1 MFQMDIKMTVTTNT
15 TSPIEQLRLQL
26 KESLLLDLD
35 DYALVEQSTGEFN
48 STFLGVQLNTAFQPI
63 YDIAAGDLIGHEA
76 LLRPSLGGELTS
88 TPEFAFTYAEQTG
101 KLIQFDRVARTL
113 HVLNFKQIY
122 AENGLL
128 FLNVHPKL
136 LVSVNTH
143 GKVFE
148 RILHANSV
156 PTHRVVIEIKE
167 SEIEQDKQLSEAIDN
182 YRDRAYRIA
191 IDGFGGKK
199 SHIDRLWK
207 LSPDFVKLDLSIIQ
221 QAEGNPRVQRILPG
235 LINLIQESG
244 AKAVVTGIE
253 SQTQLDIAIESGALF
268 VQGYFLAKPVT
279 AKALQPSSALN
290 KLTQINKAS

>member
-1 MFQMDIKMTVTTNT
+1 MTAPTNA

-26 KESLLLDLD
+26 KESLFLDLD
-35 DYALVEQSTGEFN
+35 DYGLVEQSTGEFN

-101 KLIQFDRVARTL
+101 KLVQFDRVARTL

-122 AENGLL
+122 AEDGLL

-221 QAEGNPRVQRILPG
+221 QAEGNHRVQKILPG
-235 LINLIQESG
+235 LINLIKESG
-244 AKAVVTGIE
+244 AEAIVTGIE
-253 SQTQLDIAIESGALF
+253 TQTQLDIAIESGGLF
-268 VQGYFLAKPVT
+268 VQGYFLARPVN
-279 AKALQPSSALN
+279 AKALQPSLALN
-290 KLTQINKAS
+290 KLAALNKAA

>member
-1 MFQMDIKMTVTTNT
+1 
-15 TSPIEQLRLQL
+15 
-26 KESLLLDLD
+26 
-35 DYALVEQSTGEFN
+35 
-48 STFLGVQLNTAFQPI
+48 
-63 YDIAAGDLIGHEA
+63 
-76 LLRPSLGGELTS
+76 
-88 TPEFAFTYAEQTG
+88 
-101 KLIQFDRVARTL
+101 
-113 HVLNFKQIY
+113 
-122 AENGLL
+122 
-128 FLNVHPKL
+128 
-136 LVSVNTH
+136 
-143 GKVFE
+143 
-148 RILHANSV
+148 V

-191 IDGFGGKK
+191 IDRFGGKK

-221 QAEGNPRVQRILPG
+221 QAEGNPRVQKILPG

-253 SQTQLDIAIESGALF
+253 TQTQLDIAIESGALF